1 MRPSRFKDKVKKGV
15 SLVTIPVSSLQTND
29 PKAPDLVQKYEPFF
43 QEIEKD
49 SNRTKGINVWH
60 IPNPDTGS
68 NDITMV
74 QFDMRMFQK
83 EAQEQ
88 QLAAQQ
94 AFNTVLNQQAQTLTP
109 APTVQTP
116 PPVVS
121 TAATTANPTEV
132 VQ

>member
-1 MRPSRFKDKVKKGV
+1 MRPSRFRDKMKKGV
-15 SLVTIPVSSLQTND
+15 SLVTIPVSSLQSNE

-49 SNRTKGINVWH
+49 SNRTRGINVWH
-60 IPNPDTGS
+60 IPNPETGK

-74 QFDMRMFQK
+74 QFDMRMFHK

-94 AFNTVLNQQAQTLTP
+94 AFNTVLNQQAQVLNP
-109 APTVQTP
+109 APTVQVP
-116 PPVVS
+116 PAVVP
-121 TAATTANPTEV
+121 TVATTAEV
-132 VQ
+132 IQ